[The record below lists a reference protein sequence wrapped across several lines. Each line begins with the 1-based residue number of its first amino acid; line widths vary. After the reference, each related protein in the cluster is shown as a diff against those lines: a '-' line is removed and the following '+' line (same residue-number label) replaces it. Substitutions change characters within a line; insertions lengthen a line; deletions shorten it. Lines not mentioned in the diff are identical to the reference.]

1 MILLIDNYDSF
12 VHNLARYLR
21 RLQQDTVVVRN
32 DALTPEQIIGMQPSA
47 IVLSPG
53 PCTPSEAGCSLD
65 LVRAA
70 AGKIPLLG
78 VCLGHQT
85 IAAAFGGQIVRAA
98 QPMHGRTSAIH
109 HNGDGVFFDVPSPLT
124 VGRYHSLIVEEES
137 LPANLHVTARTDDGI
152 IMALEHRNWPVF
164 GVQFHPESIL
174 TSCGYQI
181 LANFLRLAGMKVDAE
196 PHCVED
202 ESPAVTEPLPIPA
215 GPVTF

>member
-32 DALTPEQIIGMQPSA
+32 DALTPEQIIAMQPAA

-70 AGKIPLLG
+70 AGKTPLLG

-85 IAAAFGGQIVRAA
+85 IAAAFGGRIVRAA

-109 HNGDGVFFDVPSPLT
+109 HNSDGVFFDVPSPLT
-124 VGRYHSLIVEEES
+124 VGRYHSLIVEEKS
-137 LPANLHVTARTDDGI
+137 LPADLQITARTDDGI
-152 IMALEHRNWPVF
+152 IMALEHRHWPIF

-181 LANFLRLAGMKVDAE
+181 LVNFLRLSGMKVDAE
-196 PHCVED
+196 AHCVED
-202 ESPAVTEPLPIPA
+202 ESPAIIEPLPIPA